1 MVFGVKRAFSFSVL
15 FGVTLQKFLFQIM
28 RRRLLLK
35 YLQILF
41 FIVIGSVNFLNALKT
56 GSIMDWIV
64 YAVCMLGII
73 VVAFSIK
80 SIRDAH
86 KGIVE
91 DKPAKNKK
99 AKK

>member
-1 MVFGVKRAFSFSVL
+1 
-15 FGVTLQKFLFQIM
+15 M
-28 RRRLLLK
+28 RRRLLIK

-56 GSIMDWIV
+56 GSIIDWSV

-80 SIRDAH
+80 SIRDAN
-86 KGIVE
+86 KAIVE
-91 DKPAKNKK
+91 DKPMKK
-99 AKK
+99 KKTKK